1 MLSEFSDYLCD
12 LVHSSDIL
20 TSMEMQKLLNNTF
33 NLSLDSIDFA
43 QNVKESTHHFN
54 HTLELVLTYGIETEN
69 LIVLPEKTLLSDRL
83 SFKFK
88 IMEITVV
95 ANMFH
100 HNTCL
105 SESDVTK
112 FSDII
117 HTLLTSSI
125 LCTNTAQSSY
135 LISTPTEVNYLVNN
149 VKTILCMTMNTLS
162 SLLEK
167 ASNQN
172 YLPPWCNFQIY
183 TLKQITRKLER
194 RGNGISLI

>member
-1 MLSEFSDYLCD
+1 MYYNE
-12 LVHSSDIL
+12 
-20 TSMEMQKLLNNTF
+20 
-33 NLSLDSIDFA
+33 
-43 QNVKESTHHFN
+43 
-54 HTLELVLTYGIETEN
+54 TY
-69 LIVLPEKTLLSDRL
+69 SH
-83 SFKFK
+83 
-88 IMEITVV
+88 
-95 ANMFH
+95 MFH
-100 HNTCL
+100 YNTCL
-105 SESDVTK
+105 FESDVTK

-117 HTLLTSSI
+117 HSLLTSSI
-125 LCTNTAQSSY
+125 PCTNTSQSSY

-194 RGNGISLI
+194 RGNGILLI